1 MQCPVCNNTLTAVER
16 SGIEID
22 VCPQCKGVW
31 LDRGELEK
39 LIQLELRG
47 STSIDDRSIRRDRD
61 DDDEDDDDH
70 RRGIRFGDDDDQ
82 RYSSTDPRRRKK
94 KGFLG
99 GIFEMFE

>member
-1 MQCPVCNNTLTAVER
+1 MQCPVCNNTLRAVDR

-39 LIQLELRG
+39 LMQLELRG
-47 STSIDDRSIRRDRD
+47 SGSLDDRSIRRDRD
-61 DDDEDDDDH
+61 DDDDDDDH
-70 RRGIRFGDDDDQ
+70 RGHRFGDDDDH
-82 RYSSTDPRRRKK
+82 RGGSTDPRKQKK